1 MREFI
6 WHYFLTILITD
17 NTLPGFHS
25 KYTHFTQ
32 NVVVFGYHRYN
43 IWRHQR
49 QKGKPFKSRKVIFSP
64 KVNNNQI
71 QKIGME
77 PGRYKF

>member
-1 MREFI
+1 M
-6 WHYFLTILITD
+6 
-17 NTLPGFHS
+17 
-25 KYTHFTQ
+25 
-32 NVVVFGYHRYN
+32 VFGYHRYN

-71 QKIGME
+71 QKNWYGTGALQILIIIIIIIILRKLST
-77 PGRYKF
+77 PKLLLQSYV